1 MRPALRSFLVSLAL
15 IGVPCAAAAENPPKP
30 EPLWPKGAP
39 DAKGTAEQDV
49 PTLTIYLPPTEKA
62 TGAAIVI
69 CPGGGYGAHAM
80 NHEGHDVARW
90 LNSIGVAG
98 IILKYR
104 LAPYRHP
111 VPLQDAQRALRTAR
125 FRANELGI
133 DPNRVGILGFSA
145 GGHLASTAAT
155 HFDAG
160 KPDAADPIEQQSSRP
175 DFAVLCYPVIS
186 LHTKYVHAGSRDNL
200 LGKNADPEL
209 VQSLSSETQV
219 TPQTPPTFLAHT
231 TEDRG
236 VPPENSV
243 LFYMA
248 LRAAKVPA
256 ELHIYEKGQ
265 HGFGLAPK
273 DPVLSTWPDRLVAWM
288 NGRGYLKKG

>member
-1 MRPALRSFLVSLAL
+1 MLQCSFFLLAL
-15 IGVPCAAAAENPPKP
+15 LGLAADEAPKP
-30 EPLWPKGAP
+30 EPLWPQGAP
-39 DAKGTAEQDV
+39 GAQGATEKDV
-49 PTLTIYLPPTEKA
+49 PTLTVYLPAREKA

-69 CPGGGYGAHAM
+69 CPGGGYGGHAM

-111 VPLQDAQRALRTAR
+111 VPLQDAQRALRTVR
-125 FRANELGI
+125 SRAKEWGV
-133 DPNRVGILGFSA
+133 DPQRVGILGFSA

-160 KPDAADPIEQQSSRP
+160 KSDADDLVERLSCRP

-186 LHTKYVHAGSRDNL
+186 LHTSYVHAGSRDNL
-200 LGKNADPEL
+200 LGKKADPEL
-209 VQSLSSETQV
+209 VKSLSNETQV
-219 TPQTPPTFLAHT
+219 TPQTPPTFLVHT
-231 TEDRG
+231 SEDRG

-256 ELHIYEKGQ
+256 ELHIYEKGK
-265 HGFGLAPK
+265 HGLGLGGGDRAF
-273 DPVLSTWPDRLVAWM
+273 STWPDRLADWLRA
-288 NGRGYLKKG
+288 RGVLAK